1 MNQKICAYNDIEEDG
16 SIALTA
22 EVNGEPTQLMAI
34 RKDGL
39 VHVYKNICPHI
50 GAPLDFTPGQF
61 LNLERN
67 FIMCSTHGALFQIED
82 GQCVSGPCQGQSLEP
97 VPSRISEDSV
107 WID

>member
-1 MNQKICAYNDIEEDG
+1 MSQRLCAVTDIEEDG
-16 SIALTA
+16 SIAVGA
-22 EVNGEPTQLMAI
+22 VVDDAPVQLMLI
-34 RKDGL
+34 RKDGA

-50 GAPLDFTPGQF
+50 GSPLDFTPGQF

-82 GQCVSGPCQGQSLEP
+82 GLCVSGPCQGRSLEA

>member
-1 MNQKICAYNDIEEDG
+1 MNQRLCAYDDIEEDG
-16 SIALTA
+16 SIAIEAT
-22 EVNGEPTQLMAI
+22 VNGEPAQLMLI

-39 VHVYKNICPHI
+39 VYAYKNICPHI

-61 LNLERN
+61 LNAERN

-82 GQCVSGPCQGQSLEP
+82 GLGVSGPCQGQSLES
-97 VPSRISEDSV
+97 VPCQISEDSV

>member
-1 MNQKICAYNDIEEDG
+1 MNQRLCAVSDIEEDG
-16 SIALTA
+16 SIAVRATID
-22 EVNGEPTQLMAI
+22 GEAVQLMLI

-39 VHVYKNICPHI
+39 VHAYKNICPHI

-67 FIMCSTHGALFQIED
+67 FILCSTHGALFQIED
-82 GQCVSGPCQGQSLEP
+82 GACVSGPCQGQSPEA
-97 VPSRISEDSV
+97 VPSKISDDSV